1 MHPRAVDTAFAK
13 AFNLLGKMGPREL
26 RDKMEEMGYKPGTGL
41 FKELLKSRGKSR
53 FKDGGSVRPII
64 KVDKDGKIR
73 QTGKKRLKDG
83 TIAVQPEG
91 GIKFIP
97 NKKDGGLMEAIEK
110 VKKEDATKMAKG
122 GMARVRRPRPSPM
135 RAMNRLDDA
144 VEEFIETIEPFQGTV
159 RKGETL
165 RNVDGKT
172 MVVKRMPNPNFRGNT
187 MSDADRS
194 MIMQILGARK
204 MADGGKVPP
213 KFKGFSKLPEDVQ
226 EQMNPTLAKKFK
238 KGGVVKMGKGGGVCK
253 GMGITRAGGKFKVR

>member
-1 MHPRAVDTAFAK
+1 MHGRAVDTAFAK

-83 TIAVQPEG
+83 TISVQPEG

-110 VKKEDATKMAKG
+110 VKAKEMESG
-122 GMARVRRPRPSPM
+122 GSVGDKLREQVSK
-135 RAMNRLDDA
+135 L
-144 VEEFIETIEPFQGTV
+144 
-159 RKGETL
+159 RKG
-165 RNVDGKT
+165 K
-172 MVVKRMPNPNFRGNT
+172 
-187 MSDADRS
+187 
-194 MIMQILGARK
+194 
-204 MADGGKVPP
+204 
-213 KFKGFSKLPEDVQ
+213 
-226 EQMNPTLAKKFK
+226 
-238 KGGVVKMGKGGGVCK
+238 
-253 GMGITRAGGKFKVR
+253 AGGSISMKEMDRIMRKVGR

>member
-73 QTGKKRLKDG
+73 QTGKKRFKDG
-83 TIAVQPEG
+83 TISVQPEG

-110 VKKEDATKMAKG
+110 IKAKEMKEG
-122 GMARVRRPRPSPM
+122 GEA
-135 RAMNRLDDA
+135 
-144 VEEFIETIEPFQGTV
+144 
-159 RKGETL
+159 
-165 RNVDGKT
+165 
-172 MVVKRMPNPNFRGNT
+172 
-187 MSDADRS
+187 
-194 MIMQILGARK
+194 
-204 MADGGKVPP
+204 
-213 KFKGFSKLPEDVQ
+213 
-226 EQMNPTLAKKFK
+226 
-238 KGGVVKMGKGGGVCK
+238 GKGGELLRVVK
-253 GMGITRAGGKFKVR
+253 ELEVLERPEKERRKFLGRRKMLSLQKI